1 MVRSTRSSTKGGKT
15 IESID
20 NRDTTVDETKKTNG
34 MRHNADYEPE
44 VEEVFEPV
52 DVDPETFEQ
61 RELIKQSTAVTELEK
76 ALLAELK
83 RKESHIERLLSE
95 MIKLKQFISKRK
107 QTYKRKR
114 KEDGAPMRALSAYNL
129 FVQERFSKL
138 AKDNEAALKS
148 DSLDAELK
156 RVPPASLVAATG
168 NEWKELPAQEKARYE
183 ERFVHHFVESAVLG
197 NAT

>member
-34 MRHNADYEPE
+34 NADYEPE

-183 ERFVHHFVESAVLG
+183 ERFVHKFVENVVLG
-197 NAT
+197 NVT